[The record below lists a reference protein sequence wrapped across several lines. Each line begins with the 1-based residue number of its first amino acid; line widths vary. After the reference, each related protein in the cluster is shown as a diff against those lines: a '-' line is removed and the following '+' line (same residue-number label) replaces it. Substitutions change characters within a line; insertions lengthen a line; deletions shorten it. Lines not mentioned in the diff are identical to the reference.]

1 MAAYDLE
8 EQEQID
14 NLKAWWKQHGNM
26 LLNIVLAASLVVI
39 AWRGW
44 EWYQGNQ
51 SGQASVIYSVLQR
64 AAGDKDTQKV
74 KAAAGELIDKFG
86 GTAYAPLGA
95 LVAAKTALDANDSK
109 TARAQL
115 EWAVSNGKD
124 EVRDLA
130 RLRLAM
136 LLLDEKAYDDALK
149 QLDNAHA
156 SAFDSRY
163 SELKGDILSTQGK
176 TAEATAAYKA
186 ALTALDAK
194 PADADKKAEGKDS
207 KATEKPAE
215 GSEAAAAASEA
226 NAMLDSANKAARQL
240 LQQKLDALGGA

>member
-39 AWRGW
+39 GWRGW

-51 SGQASVIYSVLQR
+51 SGQASVIYSALQR

-136 LLLDEKAYDDALK
+136 LLLDEKAYDEAIK

-163 SELKGDILSTQGK
+163 AELKGDILSTQGK
-176 TAEATAAYKA
+176 MAEATAAYKA

-194 PADADKKAEGKDS
+194 PADADKKADGKDS

-215 GSEAAAAASEA
+215 GSDAAAAASEA